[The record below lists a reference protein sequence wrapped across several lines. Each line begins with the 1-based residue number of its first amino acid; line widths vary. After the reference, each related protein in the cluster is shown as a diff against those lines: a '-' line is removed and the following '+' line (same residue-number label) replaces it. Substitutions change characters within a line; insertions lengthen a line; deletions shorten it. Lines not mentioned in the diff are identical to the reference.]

1 MANDVGVLVPNTVP
15 GCTGENVLTWARVA
29 DEGPFSS
36 IGSADRYVYVN
47 HEIMMSMAAVAAV
60 TSRARLLTAAVLPVL
75 RPAPLFAKQV
85 ATLAT
90 LAPGRVSL
98 GIAVGNR
105 RNDYAEADLDW
116 TTRGATLDGHLAYLD
131 RLRHL
136 DGEDNCVGPELDE
149 IELLIGG
156 ASPPA
161 LRRLLR
167 YGDGLVSG
175 GVRPGVFAFEAFASL
190 QAWREAGRTDRP
202 RMVASTWY
210 TSSTGHDD
218 LAARRLAS
226 YLKTGGPP
234 DAVRSA
240 IARGSEGIEQAVA
253 EFRAQG
259 ADEVVFFPLDDD
271 IGELEWLADTVA
283 ALPDIPRGEP
293 TPDFGL
299 LEQGPSMA
307 GNHG

>member
-1 MANDVGVLVPNTVP
+1 MANDVGVLIPNTVP

-36 IGSADRYVYVN
+36 VGSADRYVYVN

-85 ATLAT
+85 ATLAE
-90 LAPGRVSL
+90 LAPGRLSL

-105 RNDYAEADLDW
+105 RNDYAEAGLDW
-116 TTRGATLDGHLAYLD
+116 TKRGATLDRHLAYLD
-131 RLRHL
+131 NLRDL
-136 DGEDNCVGPELDE
+136 GGEDNRVGPELGDV
-149 IELLIGG
+149 ELLIGG

-167 YGDGLVSG
+167 YGHGLVSA
-175 GVRPGVFAFEAFASL
+175 GVRPDVFAFEAFAAL
-190 QAWREAGRTDRP
+190 QAWHEAGRADRP
-202 RMVASTWY
+202 RIVASTWY
-210 TSSTGHDD
+210 SSSTDQDD
-218 LAARRLAS
+218 LAARRLTS
-226 YLKTGGPP
+226 YLKNGGPP
-234 DAVRSA
+234 DSVRSS
-240 IARGSEGIEQAVA
+240 IARGRDGIEQAVA
-253 EFRAQG
+253 DYRAQG

-271 IGELEWLADTVA
+271 ISELAWLADTVA
-283 ALPDIPRGEP
+283 ALPELPRGEP
-293 TPDFGL
+293 APDFSL
-299 LEQGPSMA
+299 FEQGPSMA